1 MKKTLIIAIS
11 SAILFTGC
19 SNTESSNVKSSN
31 ANTATPAM
39 NNTHIA
45 NKYNRENSVSTGD
58 IQNLGNDYNSVLA
71 VAKAEQGKAKKVE
84 GEWNTIRKLMKK
96 AKKDHNAGNDDA
108 AIKKLNKAI
117 IHARLGVKQ
126 AADQANAGPRF

>member
-39 NNTHIA
+39 NNAHGYT
-45 NKYNRENSVSTGD
+45 
-58 IQNLGNDYNSVLA
+58 QNLGDDYNSVLA